1 MANCWRCGGQI
12 SAYASR
18 CTWCGRSTTVSAF
31 LQVSAFAV
39 LIVGALVVGGVVPV
53 GEFTRFLPANW
64 IKDSPL
70 PPRSADATKGAG
82 GGGGQGGG
90 GARGGYGAPSS
101 QTPDQQRR
109 AADRAAAEE
118 RERAERAE
126 RQVASRP
133 GCDSPARI
141 DVLAARHAGWD
152 RSDLA
157 LIACRQLREG
167 FSGEQ
172 LVAARG
178 RPLRRMTP
186 DTTSGMEVWVYRD
199 IRVVVDGDR
208 VVSIR
213 QQ

>member
-31 LQVSAFAV
+31 LQVTAFAT
-39 LIVGALVVGGVVPV
+39 LIVAALVVGGVVPV
-53 GEFTRFLPANW
+53 GAFTRFLPTNW
-64 IKDSPL
+64 ITDSPL
-70 PPRSADATKGAG
+70 PARSPEATEGSG
-82 GGGGQGGG
+82 GGGDGG
-90 GARGGYGAPSS
+90 GARGGYGAVGT
-101 QTPDQQRR
+101 QTAEQRR
-109 AADRAAAEE
+109 REAARSASEE

-126 RQVASRP
+126 RQLASRP
-133 GCDSPARI
+133 GCDSPERI
-141 DVLAARHAGWD
+141 DAQAARHPEWD
-152 RSDLA
+152 RNDIA
-157 LIACRQLREG
+157 LIVCRRLREG
-167 FSGEQ
+167 FSEEQ

-199 IRVVVDGDR
+199 IRVVLDGNR

-213 QQ
+213 QP